1 VLRYDTASCSTYERV
16 SVLQCV
22 AVCCSVLQCVAV
34 RCSVVQCGV
43 MFCSVL
49 QYIQIY
55 AYVYICIRNKNQ
67 RFSAAPQTL
76 IANSVEGSYESPSAS
91 KRIADHSQEYICVY
105 AHIQMYIYIYNKND
119 RFSAVPQTLIANS
132 LQGFHESQSV
142 ELFTTNIYIHRYI
155 IYIYICIHTYIY
167 IYSYIYIYTYV
178 HVNIQQTLTIL
189 YSAERWGAG
198 VEAQKN
204 VRGEVGGWGRVPFNE
219 PYAPSLSTIYDRA

>member
-1 VLRYDTASCSTYERV
+1 MYVSVSRHACRFKDVRKQTHTPLFKHTITSNSSVRQCVVVCCSVLQCVAACCSVLQYDTASCSTYERV

-22 AVCCSVLQCVAV
+22 AVCCSVLQCVAM

-105 AHIQMYIYIYNKND
+105 AHIQMYIYIYNKMID
-119 RFSAVPQTLIANS
+119 S
-132 LQGFHESQSV
+132 LQ
-142 ELFTTNIYIHRYI
+142 
-155 IYIYICIHTYIY
+155 CP
-167 IYSYIYIYTYV
+167 
-178 HVNIQQTLTIL
+178 
-189 YSAERWGAG
+189 
-198 VEAQKN
+198 K
-204 VRGEVGGWGRVPFNE
+204 P
-219 PYAPSLSTIYDRA
+219 